1 MATSHPPP
9 GLQKRVDQS
18 ALLLML
24 GYVEA
29 ECRALGAE
37 EAARHIAQAQ
47 SLLDALAEP
56 DAHSLLKATV
66 CGRA

>member
-1 MATSHPPP
+1 MATSQPPR
-9 GLQKRVDQS
+9 GVQKRADQS

-56 DAHSLLKATV
+56 EKNALLKAV
-66 CGRA
+66 ACGRA

>member
-1 MATSHPPP
+1 MATSRLPH
-9 GLQKRVDQS
+9 GIQKRTDQS

-37 EAARHIAQAQ
+37 EAARHISQAL
-47 SLLDALAEP
+47 SLLDGVAEP
-56 DAHSLLKATV
+56 ERLGLLDLPAY
-66 CGRA
+66 GRA

>member
-1 MATSHPPP
+1 MATSHPPR
-9 GLQKRVDQS
+9 GIQQRADQS

-56 DAHSLLKATV
+56 EKNALLRAAA

>member
-1 MATSHPPP
+1 MATSQPPR
-9 GLQKRVDQS
+9 GLQKRADQS
-18 ALLLML
+18 ALLMML

-37 EAARHIAQAQ
+37 EAARHIAQAL

-56 DAHSLLKATV
+56 ERMAMLHGPV

>member
-1 MATSHPPP
+1 MAMSRTPR
-9 GLQKRVDQS
+9 GLQKRADQS
-18 ALLLML
+18 ALLMML

-37 EAARHIAQAQ
+37 EAARHIAQAL
-47 SLLDALAEP
+47 SLLDTLAEP
-56 DAHSLLKATV
+56 DRMALLNGSI

>member
-1 MATSHPPP
+1 MATSYPPR
-9 GLQKRVDQS
+9 GIQKRADQS

-24 GYVEA
+24 GYAEA

-47 SLLDALAEP
+47 SLLDALTEP
-56 DAHSLLKATV
+56 ELNGLMKAGV

>member
-1 MATSHPPP
+1 MATSYPPRRI
-9 GLQKRVDQS
+9 QKRADQN

-56 DAHSLLKATV
+56 ERNSLMKATV

>member
-1 MATSHPPP
+1 MATSHPPS
-9 GLQKRVDQS
+9 GIQKRADQS

-47 SLLDALAEP
+47 SLLDALAQPEVN
-56 DAHSLLKATV
+56 ALLKASV
-66 CGRA
+66 LGRA

>member
-1 MATSHPPP
+1 MATSHPPR
-9 GLQKRVDQS
+9 GLQKRADQS

-56 DAHSLLKATV
+56 EKNALLKAVTY
-66 CGRA
+66 GRA